1 MASVA
6 VSCMTGRAEVGERER
21 PHRSAMR
28 LQGGTATKSQT
39 RGSVHCSAA
48 HIPQPLV
55 ETPSTLSKPQAVSD
69 DLDRRGTSVIFVL
82 VAIRNAP
89 RVGTGLSSCGN
100 AVNAA
105 SIHRTTRVKVEEH
118 AYNYSIHR
126 TINYRLEAHCSRK
139 LGTVEWGR
147 PSL

>member
-21 PHRSAMR
+21 PHQSAMR
-28 LQGGTATKSQT
+28 LRGDTATKSQT
-39 RGSVHCSAA
+39 RGSVNCSAA
-48 HIPQPLV
+48 GIPRPLV

-89 RVGTGLSSCGN
+89 RIGTGLSSCG
-100 AVNAA
+100 
-105 SIHRTTRVKVEEH
+105 K
-118 AYNYSIHR
+118 
-126 TINYRLEAHCSRK
+126 YR
-139 LGTVEWGR
+139 
-147 PSL
+147 